1 MNRFDGK
8 IVVITGGSS
17 GIGLAAAQQFETEG
31 ARVVVAGRDA
41 RTLEAAA
48 KLLGKEALTVKAD
61 VSKTPDLDN
70 LFDTVRER
78 YGKIDVVFVNA
89 GGARVASVADTTED
103 LFDEIS
109 DTNFRGAYFT
119 AQKAVP
125 HLNDG
130 GAIIFTSSYFDEFG
144 MAGTS
149 VVAATK
155 AAVRSLTRTFASELL
170 PRGIRVNAISPGVID
185 TPIFGKLG
193 VPKEVVEGIGKSL
206 RDKIPFKRF
215 GSPEEIATAVAFLAS
230 SDASYITGIELA
242 VDGGLTQ
249 L

>member
-1 MNRFDGK
+1 
-8 IVVITGGSS
+8 
-17 GIGLAAAQQFETEG
+17 
-31 ARVVVAGRDA
+31 
-41 RTLEAAA
+41 
-48 KLLGKEALTVKAD
+48 
-61 VSKTPDLDN
+61 
-70 LFDTVRER
+70 
-78 YGKIDVVFVNA
+78 
-89 GGARVASVADTTED
+89 
-103 LFDEIS
+103 
-109 DTNFRGAYFT
+109 
-119 AQKAVP
+119 
-125 HLNDG
+125 
-130 GAIIFTSSYFDEFG
+130 

-170 PRGIRVNAISPGVID
+170 SRGIRVNAISPGVID

-193 VPKEVVEGIGKSL
+193 IPKEVVEGIGKSL